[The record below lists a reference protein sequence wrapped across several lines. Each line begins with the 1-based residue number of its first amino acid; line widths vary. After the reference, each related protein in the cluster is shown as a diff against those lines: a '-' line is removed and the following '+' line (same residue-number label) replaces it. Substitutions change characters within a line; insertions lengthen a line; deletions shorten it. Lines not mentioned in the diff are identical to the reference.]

1 MKTKIY
7 IDDIIG
13 SISFFDEDGDMTER
27 AIRAQLD
34 AADGDIE
41 IHINSPGG
49 EVFQGQGIYQAI
61 KDYSKGSVTVV
72 IGAVAASIAS
82 IIAYAGD
89 TLPQVR
95 INSSIMIHN
104 PKTIAMGDEAEM
116 RRTAEALKTVKDSLL
131 AVYNDA
137 MPDSE
142 IDFSVAM
149 DETQWFS
156 AQEAIDAGMAVAYEE
171 SGEEVTNTIDISI
184 DGAVSYEA
192 LMRCFADAKAAAKAE
207 AAKPPAPQEIEQD
220 EPSQITNEAARRRY
234 TEIQAEDA
242 QAGMA

>member
-95 INSSIMIHN
+95 INSAMMIHN

-116 RRTAEALKTVKDSLL
+116 LRTADALSVVKANLL
-131 AVYNDA
+131 AVYNEA
-137 MPDSE
+137 MPESE
-142 IDFSVAM
+142 LDFADLM
-149 DETQWFS
+149 NKTKWFT
-156 AQEAIDAGMAVAYEE
+156 AEQAIDAGMAIPYEE
-171 SGEEVTNTIDISI
+171 SDESVSNSI
-184 DGAVSYEA
+184 DLKIDSSMTFEA
-192 LMRCFADAKAAAKAE
+192 LMEAFADFKAKAE
-207 AAKPPAPQEIEQD
+207 ATAPAPPVVID
-220 EPSQITNEAARRRY
+220 DPEPTDPITNEAARRRY